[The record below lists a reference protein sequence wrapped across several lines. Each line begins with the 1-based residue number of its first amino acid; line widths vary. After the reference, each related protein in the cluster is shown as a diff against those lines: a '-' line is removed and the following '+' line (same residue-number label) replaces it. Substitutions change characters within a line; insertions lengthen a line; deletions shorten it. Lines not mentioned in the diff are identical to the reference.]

1 MELDDLKSAW
11 QSLNETMARQNALN
25 LRLLK
30 EQKLDKVRHG
40 LRPLVWGQAIQMVL
54 GALVVILSAGFWTNH
69 RHVPHL
75 LVTGLV
81 MHAYGLAMILFG
93 ARLQV
98 LIGRIDFGAP
108 VMEIQRRMA
117 ELRRFYGRGGMWI
130 IGLPWWVLWIVGME
144 MLFMGLF
151 GADLYVNLPPAVTIS
166 QFAIGFLGWAL
177 TLIFDAWARRH
188 PKLGPKLLRATEG
201 KNLTRAKAALEAI
214 ARFEDESHSV

>member
-25 LRLLK
+25 LRALK
-30 EQKLDKVRHG
+30 DQKLDKVRHG
-40 LRPLVWGQAIQMVL
+40 LRPLVWGQAIQIGL
-54 GALVVILSAGFWTNH
+54 GALLALVSAGFWSNH

-93 ARLQV
+93 TRMQV

-108 VMEIQRRMA
+108 VLEIQRRMA
-117 ELRRFYGRGGMWI
+117 ELRRFYGRGGLW
-130 IGLPWWVLWIVGME
+130 IGLPWWVLWIVAME

-151 GADLYVNLPPAVTIS
+151 GADLYVNLSPAVTIS

-177 TLIFDAWARRH
+177 TLAFDAWARRH
-188 PKLGPKLLRATEG
+188 PKFGPELTRATEG
-201 KNLTRAKAALEAI
+201 KNLTRAKAALEDI
-214 ARFEDESHSV
+214 ARFEDEAR